1 MRECAISLLRIS
13 FAPYQEVVVLEG
25 RVGLFPLLLAG
36 LPVHRGALEVV
47 LLVDPE
53 VVGEDVAHHHH
64 VVLDV
69 VHSEAVHAEVL
80 GQQGLAC
87 N

>member
-1 MRECAISLLRIS
+1 M
-13 FAPYQEVVVLEG
+13 
-25 RVGLFPLLLAG
+25 
-36 LPVHRGALEVV
+36 
-47 LLVDPE
+47 DPE

-87 N
+87 NYTKDMLKIFFLRMGKREGNTIASGAKFGNRRKVEFHISGMVFNLLRY